1 MLYLKGECM
10 NTEYVYEKTITFP
23 GMVARIYRPVLTE
36 EEHNRRMEAIKTA
49 AANLVKEVLRNE
61 KVNQVLESKL

>member
-1 MLYLKGECM
+1 MSQP
-10 NTEYVYEKTITFP
+10 EYIHTKTITFP
-23 GMVARIYRPVLTE
+23 GMVARIFQPVLTE
-36 EEHNRRMEAIKTA
+36 EEHNRRMEAIKKA